1 MWQHNLLAFAQRFQ
15 HPAWGIGHSQRVFRM
30 ATRLGGTRWEQVDR
44 HALLAAAYLHDMGAF
59 EPYQEPGVDHAERSA
74 QLLAEPLAEARFPRE
89 NIPLVQEIAR
99 GHMFYAE
106 PGPSRE
112 AILFH
117 DADTLDFLGTIG
129 VTRILSMVE
138 MDDWT
143 PDLRTAV
150 ELIERFSRELPGSLR
165 TPEAKQIAV
174 VRVAEM
180 EVFLRSLSG
189 ETDELM
195 VL

>member
-1 MWQHNLLAFAQRFQ
+1 MWQHNLFAFAQRFL

-30 ATRLGGTRWEQVDR
+30 ATRLAGAQWEQVDR

-59 EPYQEPGVDHAERSA
+59 EPYREPGVDHAERSA
-74 QLLAEPLAEARFPRE
+74 QLLAEPLVEARFPRE
-89 NIPLVQEIAR
+89 KIPLVQEITR

-129 VTRILSMVE
+129 ATRVLSIVE
-138 MDDWT
+138 LDDWT

-165 TPEAKQIAV
+165 TPKAREIGR
-174 VRVAEM
+174 VRVTEM
-180 EVFLRSLSG
+180 RGFLATLG
-189 ETDELM
+189 DETDLM
-195 VL
+195 ALL